1 VEENFLRATQ
11 SEFYMPKE
19 IQSGLNI
26 DLIPGTNKQD
36 PIAALYSNQ
45 SMDPLDTDWDPYNL
59 TVGNFSW
66 VD

>member
-1 VEENFLRATQ
+1 
-11 SEFYMPKE
+11 MPKE